1 MLALSS
7 QKFGRTEKE
16 EKKMNALF
24 NRLNEKEKK
33 LLDDLSKKSKLP
45 KEEIAEFLF
54 YNSATQYAIDRLKDQ
69 RPQHSL
75 ILEEISQRISELG
88 DYREIKEE
96 YLSLVEKIRNP
107 ENCKELIG

>member
-1 MLALSS
+1 MALSS
-7 QKFGRTEKE
+7 QKFDRTEKE
-16 EKKMNALF
+16 ESKINAF
-24 NRLNEKEKK
+24 FSRLTDKEKK

-88 DYREIKEE
+88 DYREIKPE
-96 YLSLVEKIRNP
+96 YLSLIEKIRNP
-107 ENCKELIG
+107 ENAKKSIA